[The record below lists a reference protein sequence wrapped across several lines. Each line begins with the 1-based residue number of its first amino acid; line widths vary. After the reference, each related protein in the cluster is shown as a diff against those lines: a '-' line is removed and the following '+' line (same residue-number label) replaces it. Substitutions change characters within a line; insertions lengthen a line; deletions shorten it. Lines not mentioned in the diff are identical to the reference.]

1 MTNQET
7 AKKACDLIMEAF
19 TLLAP
24 IAELPTIE
32 IPAPDLET
40 DEPAGPSIDAVRA
53 KVGDA
58 IIKTSAETVHE
69 VFKNYGIA
77 RVSDFRPEQ
86 YENLIEALDELI
98 EGATN
103 ETDA

>member
-1 MTNQET
+1 MTKTVIET
-7 AKKACDLIMEAF
+7 
-19 TLLAP
+19 TLLEGTLRRAK
-24 IAELPTIE
+24 TVVD
-32 IPAPDLET
+32 DLERYLQIT
-40 DEPAGPSIDAVRA
+40 EAEPVIQDEPAGPSIDAVRA

-69 VFKNYGIA
+69 IFKNYGIA